1 MFSAE
6 ARGELKPGTARE
18 WAHETPDIKGL
29 PEHVDDEKKKKTD
42 TAHTKAAVDLSW
54 AQPGIE
60 WAVNNIPHAPEHA
73 RQFIQNHPLASVG
86 GASAVAGYGGAQL
99 GRAYQATKDFGKNLA
114 TGGLNIGEGLVRGGQ
129 AVGQGVAR
137 GGQAVG
143 QGVARG
149 AKQLAGVF
157 RKKGSLEAL
166 DKYALNLS
174 EINPH
179 VLGAIL
185 GGGTGALLAPEDHRL
200 AGAAVGAGVGGA
212 LGVHHWAKP
221 PKAPLHIGTPKMEVW
236 PPEMALPEGIKNV
249 NKLGAWQALEK
260 FAAFTP
266 AFIRTIARDGDV
278 EIDHPE
284 FREACRGL
292 TGVPHLDKMTSSQL
306 GQVAK
311 MLWSKK

>member
-1 MFSAE
+1 MSFKSKAQQRYMFSAE

-18 WAHETPDIKGL
+18 WAHETPDIKKL
-29 PEHVDDEKKKKTD
+29 PERVGDDSKV
-42 TAHTKAAVDLSW
+42 AIDLSPY
-54 AQPGIE
+54 ASHIE
-60 WAVNNIPHAPEHA
+60 WAINNLPHAPEHA
-73 RQFIQNHPLASVG
+73 RQFIQSHPLASVG
-86 GASAVAGYGGAQL
+86 GAGALAGYGGAQV

-114 TGGLNIGEGLVRGGQ
+114 TGGLNIGEGI
-129 AVGQGVAR
+129 AR
-137 GGQAVG
+137 GGQAAG
-143 QGVARG
+143 RGIAQGARS
-149 AKQLAGVF
+149 LAGVF
-157 RKKGSLEAL
+157 RKKGSHEAL

-179 VLGAIL
+179 VLGAL
-185 GGGTGALLAPEDHRL
+185 VGGAGGALIAPEDHRL

-212 LGVHHWAKP
+212 LGVHHWAKKPPP
-221 PKAPLHIGTPKMEVW
+221 PKQLLHTTTPTPEVW
-236 PPEMALPEGIKNV
+236 PPGVFYEHDIKDV

-278 EIDHPE
+278 EIDQPE
-284 FREACRGL
+284 FKEKCRGL
-292 TGVPHLDKMTSSQL
+292 TGVAHLDKMNSGQL